1 MSKLIVSM
9 ATLSSGGAERVLSI
23 LSKPL
28 AEKFDVVIYVM
39 WVYAPVFYKIDSRVH
54 QIIIPIEIGSNNEF
68 KRMFWFRHFVKNEKP
83 DLILSFLEPWN
94 IRVLLSTIGNRNKI
108 VVAERN
114 DPRSVNKYWLVSLFE
129 KLVYLRANKI
139 LVQTE
144 TIRKFFK
151 GRLFSRTS
159 VIFNPVNIS
168 EELVGRALT
177 TPKRKRIVS
186 VARLTSQKKHDM
198 LIRAFARFN
207 QTHPDYTLTIYG
219 NGPQQKELQDLAVK
233 LRVGDKVKMPGA
245 IKAVH
250 HEILNAE
257 MFCLVSLREG
267 MSNAMIEAMCL
278 GLPCICTKVSG
289 AIDLIEHNKNGILID
304 IDDENALYEQ
314 MCRLATDRQLS
325 EKLGKEASRLYGV
338 LRIDVISKQWTNYLN
353 SLL

>member
-1 MSKLIVSM
+1 M
-9 ATLSSGGAERVLSI
+9 
-23 LSKPL
+23 
-28 AEKFDVVIYVM
+28 
-39 WVYAPVFYKIDSRVH
+39 
-54 QIIIPIEIGSNNEF
+54 
-68 KRMFWFRHFVKNEKP
+68 
-83 DLILSFLEPWN
+83 
-94 IRVLLSTIGNRNKI
+94 
-108 VVAERN
+108 
-114 DPRSVNKYWLVSLFE
+114 NKYWLVSLFE